1 MKKVCILLITFFLIS
16 CSTSNNSSQDVD
28 SKNLKGY
35 YAYTFKEIPSKAVFF
50 LPEKYEIISKSNY
63 GNILNQH
70 YVCITNSELDEI
82 QISSKHLKTKN
93 KTYTQKK
100 IANIF
105 WLELSW
111 LEKEKSNFKDSNL
124 EIKNSVICNVFKKNK
139 EHTILLGIKKERK
152 VYIELINPSTT
163 YEEELIKV
171 KDLFN
176 KIR

>member
-1 MKKVCILLITFFLIS
+1 MLLITSFLIS
-16 CSTSNNSSQDVD
+16 CSTSINSNHNVD

-35 YAYTFKEIPSKAVFF
+35 YAYTYKEIPSKEVFF

-63 GNILNQH
+63 GNTLNQH

-93 KTYTQKK
+93 KTYTQRK

-111 LEKEKSNFKDSNL
+111 LEKANSIFKDSNL
-124 EIKNSVICNVFKKNK
+124 EIKNSIIYNIFKKNK
-139 EHTILLGIKKERK
+139 EHTILLGIKEGRK
-152 VYIELINPSTT
+152 IYIELINPSTT